1 MKTILRNTF
10 LTLLLAVAL
19 RASPKSSHIVI
30 AGAGEP
36 GQRLVVSGRVL
47 DATGH
52 GVPNVIMRAYHTD
65 ARGLYRADN
74 QMYSDSAPPRL
85 QGYLRTA
92 ADGSYIIETIR
103 PAPYPNRSTPAH
115 IHFELR
121 PPNGPREYA
130 ILYFADDPLLTPA
143 QRAKSPQAICR
154 PVAAKGILHCTRDF
168 HLGKEG
174 EE

>member
-1 MKTILRNTF
+1 MKTILTNAF
-10 LTLLLAVAL
+10 LTLLLAATL

-47 DATGH
+47 DANGH

-65 ARGLYRADN
+65 ARGLYRADGRF
-74 QMYSDSAPPRL
+74 YSDSAPPRL

-92 ADGSYIIETIR
+92 ADGSYVIETIR

-121 PPNGPREYA
+121 SPNAQREYA
-130 ILYFADDPLLTPA
+130 ILYFADDPLLTAA
-143 QRAKSPQAICR
+143 QRTKLPQAICH
-154 PVAAKGILHCTRDF
+154 PLASNGVVHCTRDF
-168 HLGKEG
+168 HLGKEVD
-174 EE
+174 E